1 MKTSVTIFL
10 SFLLIFVLLVVAMA
24 GCKGGSGEK
33 ADKTAT
39 PSAPAFT
46 PQQNESADAP
56 GNDDEAKALTS
67 LDVAKLMGNGIN
79 LGNTMEA
86 YGRDSLG
93 TGASVSAYETFWGQ
107 PVTTR
112 EIIHSMKAAGFDSL
126 RIPVAWSNAM
136 NFEKGDYTIREDY
149 LDRVG
154 EIIRYALDEDMYVV
168 VNDHWDGGWWG
179 MFGSASHETRENA
192 MKMYVSMWTQIA
204 EKYKD
209 YPNRLIFESANE
221 ELGTRLNDNNLC
233 TDSGTLSEDECYE
246 TANRINQ
253 AFVDTVRSTGGNNAQ
268 RFLLI
273 AGFNTDI
280 VKTCDE
286 RFVMPADAAKDK
298 LLLSVH
304 YYTPWGYCGVTSLS
318 KWGSPRDYDEQ
329 NDLLS
334 KMKKFTD
341 RGYGVVIGEYTVS
354 LNADGSVKNNACD
367 FFENFLNNCD
377 LYGYVPMLWDCS
389 NLFIR
394 KELGF
399 FDKDVAEV
407 FKSRSLEAQA
417 HLAEDEI
424 KAAAEKGIREAREA
438 AIETGAPSA
447 VGDEKAVA
455 WIMFNSSDYGVTYS
469 VGDVYNPDSITDGV
483 IATDVEITGKGTY
496 TASLD
501 FTGTGAGYAKSFIFS
516 ALAITNG
523 EILYPDYVII
533 LIDVRI
539 NGESCTLSG
548 KPYTTADDGI
558 CTRVNLYNGWVDK
571 IPGGIRTVD
580 GSPLGASATP
590 LNPKDFD
597 EIKTLSVTFKYV
609 PRSELVRP

>member
-126 RIPVAWSNAM
+126 RIPVAWTNAM